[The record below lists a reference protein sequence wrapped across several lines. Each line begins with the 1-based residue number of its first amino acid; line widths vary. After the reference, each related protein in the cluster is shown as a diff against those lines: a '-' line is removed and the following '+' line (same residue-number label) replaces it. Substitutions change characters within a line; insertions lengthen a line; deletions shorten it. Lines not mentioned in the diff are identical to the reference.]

1 MADAPAPST
10 RKAGG
15 RLREFTAQLAQRLQS
30 APAAGA
36 SEQRLL
42 VRIGAQDYLVALA
55 QAAEVVPLPAL
66 TPVPWSQPW
75 FRGLANV
82 RGRLVGAID
91 LQQFA
96 GGTPLGESEA
106 TQLLVFGAALPVNA
120 ALLISRAAGLR
131 DRSRLQPAPPAPGPA
146 WCATRWIDDYG
157 AALAELDLAA
167 LAADEGFCT
176 IAS

>member
-1 MADAPAPST
+1 MNESSAPST
-10 RKAGG
+10 GKTTG
-15 RLREFTAQLAQRLQS
+15 RLREFTAQLARRLQN

-36 SEQRLL
+36 TEQRLW
-42 VRIGAQDYLVALA
+42 VRIGTQDYLVALA

-66 TPVPWSQPW
+66 TPVPWSRPW

-82 RGRLVGAID
+82 RGRLVGVID
-91 LQQFA
+91 LPQFA
-96 GGTPLGESEA
+96 GGPPLAAGEA

-131 DRSRLQPAPPAPGPA
+131 DRARLHPAAAAAGPA
-146 WCATRWIDDYG
+146 WQIARWSDDSG
-157 AALAELDLAA
+157 TTLTELDLAV